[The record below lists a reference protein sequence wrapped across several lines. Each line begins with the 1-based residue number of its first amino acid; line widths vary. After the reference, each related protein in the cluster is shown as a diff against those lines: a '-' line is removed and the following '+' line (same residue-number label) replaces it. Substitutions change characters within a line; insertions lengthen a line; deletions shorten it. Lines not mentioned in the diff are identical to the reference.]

1 MLTHIVRHIF
11 RMAKPTNF
19 KFCVQMKDEDPH
31 QPQAPR
37 PPRSK
42 VKVARS
48 RDQSEPFWPN
58 AVPVSLAAG
67 GGIPC
72 RRKPAATLL
81 VKITSKCTNPCVS
94 NTTCSSYSH
103 LPGPR
108 KL

>member
-58 AVPVSLAAG
+58 AVPVSLEAG
-67 GGIPC
+67 GGILC
-72 RRKPAATLL
+72 RPNLEATL
-81 VKITSKCTNPCVS
+81 IIIIIF
-94 NTTCSSYSH
+94 
-103 LPGPR
+103 
-108 KL
+108 